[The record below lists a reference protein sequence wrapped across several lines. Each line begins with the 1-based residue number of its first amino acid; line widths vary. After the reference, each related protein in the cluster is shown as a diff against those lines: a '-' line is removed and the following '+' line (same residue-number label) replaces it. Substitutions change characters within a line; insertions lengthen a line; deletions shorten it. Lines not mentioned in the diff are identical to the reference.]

1 MTVEIQHATHAEM
14 VAVSAAFSEAD
25 AVIVARIKAVAA
37 TVRRGVTVK
46 TLAEDMAHAA
56 ESDDAIVP
64 VGAAMLGYAYAVTE
78 LVESFGMSPA
88 SALKTDRAA
97 VVEIY
102 RAIVRVKS
110 KAAAFKVLK
119 AAGKTGETDAERLAA
134 MHLACAELKRP
145 ADKRRTPRPPAPE
158 ADAGDNTGLGES
170 ASGQG
175 ETFGERARQVEV
187 TALAISG
194 LITAI
199 SRDGF
204 TVSATDAH
212 RIHSLMAE
220 LSAILPADEAP
231 AVAPRKVS
239 RKAAA

>member
-1 MTVEIQHATHAEM
+1 
-14 VAVSAAFSEAD
+14 
-25 AVIVARIKAVAA
+25 
-37 TVRRGVTVK
+37 
-46 TLAEDMAHAA
+46 
-56 ESDDAIVP
+56 
-64 VGAAMLGYAYAVTE
+64 
-78 LVESFGMSPA
+78 
-88 SALKTDRAA
+88 
-97 VVEIY
+97 
-102 RAIVRVKS
+102 
-110 KAAAFKVLK
+110 
-119 AAGKTGETDAERLAA
+119 
-134 MHLACAELKRP
+134 MHLACTELKRP

-158 ADAGDNTGLGES
+158 AEAGDNAGLGES